1 MAIDFSNYINTYK
14 GSSVLQQQFPN
25 MNDYLAL
32 FGYGQSTT
40 PSAATTSTTPST
52 GTGVQSIINQ
62 NINQFQQGGGG
73 GGGGITTLD
82 PYSRPQGKPLDPNSF
97 LGRTIQGVKD
107 FGTSV
112 FDRFSGSKVGE
123 GITKGATKFKNVAFT
138 PMMALANMRNPLN
151 PNAQNYNPSL
161 QGQIDM
167 LEGMTGTKITGTSD
181 NLKFTDN
188 QMMIGRDPNSGLA
201 KYGPGSVLEGQNVV
215 SGFGTNDYIGQLDK
229 YIEKM
234 KSYATLSKFQQAK
247 LDRAIAEKK
256 AAEEKALQ
264 EELAKE
270 AAKQKAAQQTAGLS
284 GLTTQ
289 GGGRGIASE
298 GVRSGRV
305 DAAGMG
311 GGSRQAKSS
320 GSQNTGR
327 TDGGWG
333 WKEGG
338 SVMSE
343 KEMKKLS
350 ETPLYKGFKKMYSVD
365 SSMAKDNPAYSK
377 KYKVFEELYKK
388 GYQKGGLATMF
399 KLKG

>member
-1 MAIDFSNYINTYK
+1 MAQDFSNYINTYK

-32 FGYGQSTT
+32 FGYQGST
-40 PSAATTSTTPST
+40 PSSATTSTTPST
-52 GTGVQSIINQ
+52 PSTSSGVQGIINQ
-62 NINQFQQGGGG
+62 NINQFQQGGG

-82 PYSRPQGKPLDPNSF
+82 PYSRPQGTPLDPNSF
-97 LGRTIQGVKD
+97 LGRTIQGVKN

-123 GITKGATKFKNVAFT
+123 GITEGATKFKNFAIT
-138 PMMALANMRNPLN
+138 PMMAVANMRNPLN
-151 PNAQNYNPSL
+151 PSAQNYNPSL

-167 LEGMTGTKITGTSD
+167 LEGMTGTRITGTSD

-201 KYGPGSVLEGQNVV
+201 KYGPGSVLAGQNVV

-247 LDRAIAEKK
+247 LDRALAEKK

-333 WKEGG
+333 WK
-338 SVMSE
+338 
-343 KEMKKLS
+343 
-350 ETPLYKGFKKMYSVD
+350 T
-365 SSMAKDNPAYSK
+365 
-377 KYKVFEELYKK
+377 
-388 GYQKGGLATMF
+388 GGLVTMF

>member
-32 FGYGQSTT
+32 FGYNQGTT

-73 GGGGITTLD
+73 GGGITTLD
-82 PYSRPQGKPLDPNSF
+82 PYSRQSTKLDPNSF
-97 LGRTIQGVKD
+97 FGKIANQIGGFTDSVYDKFSQSKLGSTLMG
-107 FGTSV
+107 G
-112 FDRFSGSKVGE
+112 G
-123 GITKGATKFKNVAFT
+123 TKFKNIAFT

-181 NLKFTDN
+181 NLKFIDN

-289 GGGRGIASE
+289 GGGKGIASE

>member
-32 FGYGQSTT
+32 FGYQGST
-40 PSAATTSTTPST
+40 PSSATTSTTTSTPST
-52 GTGVQSIINQ
+52 SSGVQGIINQ

-82 PYSRPQGKPLDPNSF
+82 PYSRPQGTPLDPNSF
-97 LGRTIQGVKD
+97 LGKTFQGVKD
-107 FGTSV
+107 FGSSV
-112 FDRFSGSKVGE
+112 VDRFSGSKIGE
-123 GITKGATKFKNVAFT
+123 GITEGATKFKNIAFT

-151 PNAQNYNPSL
+151 PSAQNYNPAL
-161 QGQIDM
+161 QSQIDM
-167 LEGMTGTKITGTSD
+167 LEGMTGTKITGTSG
-181 NLKFTDN
+181 NLKFTDD

-201 KYGPGSVLEGQNVV
+201 KYGPGSVLSGQNVV

-270 AAKQKAAQQTAGLS
+270 AEKRRQEQYGKTNYGKGTGGQSYSGDAVGAPGL
-284 GLTTQ
+284 GFGVGATT
-289 GGGRGIASE
+289 GGPVSNRTGRG
-298 GVRSGRV
+298 
-305 DAAGMG
+305 
-311 GGSRQAKSS
+311 RQ
-320 GSQNTGR
+320 
-327 TDGGWG
+327 D
-333 WKEGG
+333 
-338 SVMSE
+338 
-343 KEMKKLS
+343 
-350 ETPLYKGFKKMYSVD
+350 YK
-365 SSMAKDNPAYSK
+365 
-377 KYKVFEELYKK
+377 
-388 GYQKGGLATMF
+388 KGGLATMF

>member
-32 FGYGQSTT
+32 FGYQGST
-40 PSAATTSTTPST
+40 PSSATTSTTPST
-52 GTGVQSIINQ
+52 PSTSSGVQGIINQ
-62 NINQFQQGGGG
+62 NINQFQQGGG

-123 GITKGATKFKNVAFT
+123 GITEGATKFKNVAFT

-270 AAKQKAAQQTAGLS
+270 AEKRRQEQYGKTNYGKGTGGQSYSGDAVGAPGL
-284 GLTTQ
+284 GFGVGATT
-289 GGGRGIASE
+289 GGPVSNRTGRG
-298 GVRSGRV
+298 
-305 DAAGMG
+305 
-311 GGSRQAKSS
+311 RQ
-320 GSQNTGR
+320 
-327 TDGGWG
+327 D
-333 WKEGG
+333 
-338 SVMSE
+338 
-343 KEMKKLS
+343 
-350 ETPLYKGFKKMYSVD
+350 YK
-365 SSMAKDNPAYSK
+365 
-377 KYKVFEELYKK
+377 
-388 GYQKGGLATMF
+388 KGGLATMF